1 MTSKSADDF
10 LQCECVWFL
19 TEFSERHG
27 LKDIIT
33 AKDVRELKA
42 FVLSVTVP
50 LLIITELQ
58 KLEKMHEEEE
68 NKENGFEEI
77 L

>member
-1 MTSKSADDF
+1 MTTLKLADDF

-19 TEFSERHG
+19 TEFSERHA
-27 LKDIIT
+27 LKDMIT

-42 FVLSVTVP
+42 FVLSM
-50 LLIITELQ
+50 IFELQ
-58 KLEKMHEEEE
+58 KLEKMHDAEEA
-68 NKENGFEEI
+68 KESELEEI